1 MVGRPWR
8 RTEEDVL
15 FQAFDAAVIAKEQRA

>member
-1 MVGRPWR
+1 MFGRLWR

-15 FQAFDAAVIAKEQRA
+15 FQAFDAGVIAKERRA